1 MLSDVVLVHGQDLL
15 HRQREPREQRLLLD
29 REVRTRSR
37 LRHIEDAEHAR
48 KPREIRRKAP
58 KSPVEAL
65 QTAALPGP
73 ASDTARDSGRGSER
87 FAFRRGLR
95 AGQM

>member
-1 MLSDVVLVHGQDLL
+1 MSSSYTG
-15 HRQREPREQRLLLD
+15 RIFSTANASRESNACSLT
-29 REVRTRSR
+29 V
-37 LRHIEDAEHAR
+37 
-48 KPREIRRKAP
+48 REIRRKAP